1 MPVHEI
7 YTKLRAAGLSRAG
20 ALGMIGNLRAE
31 SSLVS
36 NIAQRGMTALSDA
49 AYTEKYDKSPAACIR
64 DGVGY
69 GLAQWT
75 YPSRKQAL
83 SDFARSRGKSVGDK
97 NMQLDFIVR
106 ELKGD
111 FPGLYAFL
119 CDTDDIYAAAD
130 RICREFERPAVN
142 NVERRYQLALE
153 AEQLCKEVPKGLIP
167 ELIPLLEQLLE
178 LLRREA
184 AA

>member
-1 MPVHEI
+1 
-7 YTKLRAAGLSRAG
+7 
-20 ALGMIGNLRAE
+20 
-31 SSLVS
+31 
-36 NIAQRGMTALSDA
+36 
-49 AYTEKYDKSPAACIR
+49 
-64 DGVGY
+64 
-69 GLAQWT
+69 
-75 YPSRKQAL
+75 
-83 SDFARSRGKSVGDK
+83 
-97 NMQLDFIVR
+97 MQLDFIVR

-142 NVERRYQLALE
+142 NVERRYQLSLE